1 MKKIVLALAVLFSV
15 AMVSC
20 SGNKAA
26 ENADSD
32 TMVEESVAVEEVV
45 VEDSLGDTTA
55 AVAETAAVA
64 DEAPA
69 TK

>member
-1 MKKIVLALAVLFSV
+1 MKKIVLAMAVVFSV

-32 TMVEESVAVEEVV
+32 TVVAVEETAV
-45 VEDSLGDTTA
+45 VEEVADSNAPADSA
-55 AVAETAAVA
+55 AV
-64 DEAPA
+64 EAPA
-69 TK
+69 EAPVAE

>member
-1 MKKIVLALAVLFSV
+1 MKKIVLAMAVVFSV

-32 TMVEESVAVEEVV
+32 TVVAVEETV
-45 VEDSLGDTTA
+45 
-55 AVAETAAVA
+55 VAEEVDTNAPA
-64 DEAPA
+64 DSNVEAPA
-69 TK
+69 ETPAETPAE